1 MRGLLPLRATG
12 FLQRGIA
19 VYSPD
24 LLNLPV
30 PLCRRLLPF
39 SMLRAFVRRLFA
51 CDKLAGTLD
60 ICFSLEDLDCL
71 VLLLFLDVALLLFVT
86 VASGGAS
93 VDGRHGLLLSS
104 A

>member
-1 MRGLLPLRATG
+1 MMVASRFTTT
-12 FLQRGIA
+12 
-19 VYSPD
+19 Y
-24 LLNLPV
+24 
-30 PLCRRLLPF
+30 
-39 SMLRAFVRRLFA
+39 

-60 ICFSLEDLDCL
+60 IRFSLEDLDCL

>member
-39 SMLRAFVRRLFA
+39 SMLGAFVGKSLA
-51 CDKLAGTLD
+51 CIKGVACRCLLP
-60 ICFSLEDLDCL
+60 FSHDGGIAVYYDL
-71 VLLLFLDVALLLFVT
+71 
-86 VASGGAS
+86 
-93 VDGRHGLLLSS
+93 
-104 A
+104 

>member
-1 MRGLLPLRATG
+1 MMVASRFTTT
-12 FLQRGIA
+12 
-19 VYSPD
+19 Y
-24 LLNLPV
+24 
-30 PLCRRLLPF
+30 
-39 SMLRAFVRRLFA
+39 

-60 ICFSLEDLDCL
+60 IFFKLEDLYCL

-93 VDGRHGLLLSS
+93 VDGCHGLLLSS